1 MVTKHSF
8 VRRIIF
14 KEYFLFVNIRSIQE
28 PVPLKNVLFFMRQT
42 KLWLPIKDNM
52 LGLEDLK
59 LKSPSTNLLSYSF
72 E

>member
-28 PVPLKNVLFFMRQT
+28 PVPLKNVLFFMRLT